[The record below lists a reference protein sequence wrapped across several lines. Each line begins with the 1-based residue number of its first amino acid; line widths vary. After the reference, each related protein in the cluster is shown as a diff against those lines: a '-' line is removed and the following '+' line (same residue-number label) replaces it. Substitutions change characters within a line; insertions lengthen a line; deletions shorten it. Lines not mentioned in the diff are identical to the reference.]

1 MMSNIPK
8 TTYSIYCLKLSAHLD
23 SLVKLYR
30 WTMNVT
36 STNVNA
42 NPVNIPENK
51 KALLPENLSMA
62 PLNLLISG

>member
-1 MMSNIPK
+1 MK
-8 TTYSIYCLKLSAHLD
+8 
-23 SLVKLYR
+23 
-30 WTMNVT
+30 VT
-36 STNVNA
+36 STNVKA